1 MLEDMNMKKYTC
13 AAIGALLALT
23 ITATAAFTPPTQAQI
38 DSAAQNPS
46 ELAALLADATD
57 AQAVSVISAV
67 VTAVDALN
75 LTQIQKKRRC
85 GEVFTAVANTLG
97 TPRAQLVL
105 PQVVATMP
113 PGIVPTTGT
122 GAPFNIPRR
131 PQQLPKYTRQ

>member
-1 MLEDMNMKKYTC
+1 MKKY
-13 AAIGALLALT
+13 AFAILSALVALAVT
-23 ITATAAFTPPTQAQI
+23 THAAFTPPTQAQI
-38 DSAAQNPS
+38 DSAAQTPS

-85 GEVFTAVANTLG
+85 GEVFTTVANTLG
-97 TPRAQLVL
+97 MDRARVIL

-131 PQQLPKYTRQ
+131 PSVLPRYKRQ